1 MRSAN
6 PGPATEPVP
15 ERRVIN
21 RVHTAIPL
29 TINLVGEAGVLPPVT
44 VQTANI
50 SPRGMSTTIKIRIRE
65 REGRVSIHEEAKDSV
80 KMVKYLLSEDRIVG
94 LGLHILPQGG
104 SIHAMGTVKWHAS
117 SVSKRLYTVRMGI
130 FLDEVDR
137 AHKKAWFDF
146 LRAIYQ
152 HLACFYPELEDTKGS
167 MTPLYAGYPG

>member
-1 MRSAN
+1 MD
-6 PGPATEPVP
+6 PVP

-29 TINLVGEAGVLPPVT
+29 TINLVGEAGAHPPVT

-50 SPRGMSTTIKIRIRE
+50 SPRGISTIIKIRIRE

-80 KMVKYLLSEDRIVG
+80 KMVKYLLSEDRILG
-94 LGLHILPQGG
+94 LRLHILPQGG
-104 SIHAMGTVKWHAS
+104 SIHAMGTVKWYAS
-117 SVSKRLYTVRMGI
+117 SVSKRLYAVRVGI

-137 AHKKAWFDF
+137 THKKEWFDF

-152 HLACFYPELEDTKGS
+152 HLACFYRELEDTKGS
-167 MTPLYAGYPG
+167 MTPLYPG